1 MAGVWIALC
10 VLTAAAA
17 LNFGLRLLFLR
28 KSIREIAA
36 GVEEKLNT
44 DTNTVLTVSTGD
56 QTARRLAAQLNTA
69 LQALRK
75 ERLRL
80 QNGDA
85 ALKTAVTNI
94 SHDLRTPLTAICGYL
109 DLLEQETHTDVS
121 KRYLAVIRERTD
133 AMRTQ
138 TEELLRYAVAA
149 STAESM
155 HFAPVNLNDVLE
167 QCLAG
172 FYGVMTKRGM
182 TPQIQ
187 IPAEK
192 VIRTLDV
199 TALRRIFENILNNA
213 VKYTDGD
220 LTVVLQPDGS
230 VSFANHAANLSRVQM
245 AHLFDRFFTV
255 ESASRSTG
263 IGLSIAKSLTEK
275 MNGTIHA
282 AYQSGILRVC
292 VHFPA

>member
-1 MAGVWIALC
+1 MAGGWIFLSA
-10 VLTAAAA
+10 LTAAAA
-17 LNFGLRLLFLR
+17 LYFALRLILLR
-28 KSIREIAA
+28 RSIRDIAA

-133 AMRTQ
+133 AMRAQ

-149 STAESM
+149 SAVESM
-155 HFAPVNLNDVLE
+155 HFAQVNLNDVLE
-167 QCLAG
+167 RCMAG

-192 VIRTLDV
+192 VIRTLDA
-199 TALRRIFENILNNA
+199 TALHRIFENILNNA
-213 VKYTDGD
+213 AKYSDGD
-220 LTVVLQPDGS
+220 LTVILQPDGS
-230 VSFANHAANLSRVQM
+230 VSFANHAANLDRVQT

-263 IGLSIAKSLTEK
+263 IGLSIAKGLTEK

-282 AYQSGILRVC
+282 SYQSGILRVC
-292 VHFPA
+292 VRFPA

>member
-56 QTARRLAAQLNTA
+56 QTARRLAAQLNTV

-94 SHDLRTPLTAICGYL
+94 SHDLRTPLTTICGYL

-155 HFAPVNLNDVLE
+155 HFAGQPKRR
-167 QCLAG
+167 AG
-172 FYGVMTKRGM
+172 
-182 TPQIQ
+182 
-187 IPAEK
+187 
-192 VIRTLDV
+192 
-199 TALRRIFENILNNA
+199 
-213 VKYTDGD
+213 
-220 LTVVLQPDGS
+220 TVSGRLLWRHDQTRHD
-230 VSFANHAANLSRVQM
+230 AANPNPGGKGDPN
-245 AHLFDRFFTV
+245 AGCD
-255 ESASRSTG
+255 
-263 IGLSIAKSLTEK
+263 
-275 MNGTIHA
+275 GTA
-282 AYQSGILRVC
+282 PD
-292 VHFPA
+292 F

>member
-1 MAGVWIALC
+1 MAGVWIFLCAL
-10 VLTAAAA
+10 AAASG
-17 LNFGLRLLFLR
+17 LYFGLRLFFLR

-56 QTARRLAAQLNTA
+56 RTARRLAAQLNTA

-109 DLLEQETHTDVS
+109 DLLEQETHTAVS

-133 AMRTQ
+133 AMRAE
-138 TEELLRYAVAA
+138 TEELLQYTVAA
-149 STAESM
+149 SAAESLR
-155 HFAPVNLNDVLE
+155 FAPVNLNDVLE

-172 FYGVMTKRGM
+172 FYGVMTQRGM

-199 TALRRIFENILNNA
+199 TAVRRIFENILNNA

-220 LTVVLQPDGS
+220 LAVTLHPDGS
-230 VSFANHAANLSRVQM
+230 ISFANHAANLSRVQA

-275 MNGTIHA
+275 MHGTIHA
-282 AYQSGILRVC
+282 DYQDWILRVC